1 MIKVTVADVVET
13 KWRLGMHAVVLFDS
27 DGRRILPV
35 FMGEREATAIALGS
49 RDVQMPR
56 PLTHQFGASLLE
68 AAGGILEDVRVN
80 ELKGDTF
87 FAVARIRAGDSTEE
101 VDARPSDAIALA
113 VLTGC
118 PIYVAEQVISAAG
131 LEVPEELN
139 GQEPRGRGIDAIVK
153 SHLESWEGRHDLIAH
168 VFGSGE

>member
-1 MIKVTVADVVET
+1 MCASTSSRVTPSLQ
-13 KWRLGMHAVVLFDS
+13 WQGY
-27 DGRRILPV
+27 GR
-35 FMGEREATAIALGS
+35 AI
-49 RDVQMPR
+49 
-56 PLTHQFGASLLE
+56 PL
-68 AAGGILEDVRVN
+68 
-80 ELKGDTF
+80 
-87 FAVARIRAGDSTEE
+87 EE